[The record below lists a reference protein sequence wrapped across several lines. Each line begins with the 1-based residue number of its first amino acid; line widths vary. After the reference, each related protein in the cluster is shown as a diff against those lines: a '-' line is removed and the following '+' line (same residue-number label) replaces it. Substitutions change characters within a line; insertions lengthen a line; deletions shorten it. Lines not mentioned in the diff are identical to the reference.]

1 MKLLFLFFCILFFV
15 FAVIPI
21 NSLSDEITVNGPLK
35 HIAAFC
41 LLAFIQEQAF
51 PEGSRERHVALLL
64 AFGLLI
70 ELAQFAVPYR
80 TPSLFDIA
88 MDSIGISAYYLGKRI
103 LAVVR

>member
-15 FAVIPI
+15 FAVIPV
-21 NSLSDEITVNGPLK
+21 NSLSDEVTVNGPLK

-41 LLAFIQEQAF
+41 LLAFMQERAF
-51 PEGSRERHVALLL
+51 PEGTVYRHVTLLA

-80 TPSLFDIA
+80 TPSLFDLC
-88 MDSIGISAYYLGKRI
+88 MDTIGISAYYLGKRM